1 MFRSKHEQN
10 LPSLEAERLYGAAAA
25 SRAGFCGVACA
36 AGLGGGTGRGSDLAG
51 THQEWIAKMAGN
63 SDQEDQR
70 KKKKNMVSSS
80 LGPSLG
86 KSRISAHTSEEFFHS
101 LVIPLLSGQ
110 LSLCEFSH

>member
-70 KKKKNMVSSS
+70 KKKEKHGQFQSWTI
-80 LGPSLG
+80 LGQ
-86 KSRISAHTSEEFFHS
+86 E
-101 LVIPLLSGQ
+101 Q
-110 LSLCEFSH
+110 NFSPYQ